1 MRFFKLDL
9 LTLLI
14 SLFILNSCK
23 NPDGVGLDIDENN
36 QISGTLV
43 VDTNI
48 TLNTVA
54 EDSVTVSDLGRSTL
68 AYFNDAELGL
78 TESALIT
85 DINLP
90 GGTAY
95 TKPTGTVTVDSAV
108 LALKY
113 SPTGFYG
120 DSLTST
126 YKLDVYQLT
135 DKPQGVTYYNSK
147 KWQYGSTVL
156 GTKTFLAR
164 PHDTIKITSVVDGG
178 PDTAIRVVPQIRV
191 RLNNPSLVGTWLN
204 STQAA
209 ASNLAFQN
217 LVRGFYIKIDPAGT
231 TGNGGIIALT
241 SGDSLHVYTHVVD
254 GTTTDT
260 SVVSLPI
267 SRYINE
273 IKHTY
278 SDQVKAA
285 LANTTTSNQTAY
297 LQGMGGLR
305 VKVNF
310 DKLTETLPKDI
321 IINRA
326 ELVIVPKAGTL
337 TPYAPLPKLTMYKS
351 DLAKQRTYIE
361 DMINGSANF
370 SLLFGGYYAIPVKN
384 EYRFLLTAYLQNLI
398 TGKVKDYGTYI
409 AADNESLTSTSSAPN
424 IGATAYPTARTVLL
438 GKNSPYRVQLKIIY
452 TRIK

>member
-1 MRFFKLDL
+1 MRFFRLDL

-23 NPDGVGLDIDENN
+23 NPDGVGLDVDENN

-48 TLNTVA
+48 TLNTVP
-54 EDSVTVSDLGRSTL
+54 EDSVIVSDLGRSTL

-78 TESALIT
+78 TESALAT

-95 TKPTGTVTVDSAV
+95 TKPTGEIRIDSAV
-108 LALKY
+108 LMLKY
-113 SPTGFYG
+113 ATSGFYG
-120 DSLTST
+120 DSLTSN
-126 YKLDVYQLT
+126 YKLDVYQLSE
-135 DKPQGVTYYNSK
+135 KPMSVSYYNSK
-147 KWQYGSTVL
+147 TWTHSNILL

-164 PHDTIKITSVVDGG
+164 PHDSIRITSIVDGG

-191 RLNNPSLVGTWLN
+191 KLDPELAYSWIT

-209 ASNLAFQN
+209 QSNLAFQN
-217 LVRGFYIKIDPAGT
+217 LAKGFYVKLDPAGT
-231 TGNGGIIALT
+231 TGSGGILT
-241 SGDSLHVYTHVVD
+241 LGSSSDSLAIYVRVTENS
-254 GTTTDT
+254 TTDT
-260 SVVSLPI
+260 AIIGLPI

-278 SDQVKAA
+278 SDNVKAA
-285 LANTTTSNQTAY
+285 LANTTSSNTTAY

-326 ELVIVPKAGTL
+326 ELVIAPKAGTL

-351 DLAKQRTYIE
+351 DLARQRTYIE
-361 DMINGSANF
+361 DMVNGTANF
-370 SLLFGGYYAIPVKN
+370 SLLFGGYYSIPVKN
-384 EYRFLLTAYLQNLI
+384 EYRFLLTSYLQNLV

-409 AADNESLTSTSSAPN
+409 AADNEATSSTSSTPS
-424 IGATAYPTARTVLL
+424 ISATAYPTARTVLV
-438 GKNSPYRVQLKIIY
+438 GKNSPYKVQLKIIY
-452 TRIK
+452 TKIK